1 MRFETEY
8 GYESL
13 ANNIVIQAAKD
24 YRKSLKNLKKDPESF
39 EAISMRDDCE
49 RFFRSMWYMAICRM
63 DPERLI
69 SMLRKEAGY
78 DGEQ

>member
-49 RFFRSMWYMAICRM
+49 WFFRSMWYMAICRM

-69 SMLRKEAGY
+69 RMLRKEAGY
-78 DGEQ
+78 DEEQ